1 MAKTYYAL
9 RGIGGLEEGSEV
21 VITGEPDTQNK
32 TAVIGMY
39 VVANISGRK
48 NHTQHSLK
56 LSADPEE
63 REKVG
68 DTYVNKH
75 LLGIL
80 ATSAAYDAFRGLHTS
95 GSKMWDKEIR
105 GLEKFLKD
113 CLKTETGVAP
123 NDYNSYKD

>member
-39 VVANISGRK
+39 VAANVSGRQ
-48 NHTQHSLK
+48 NHTRHSLK
-56 LSADPEE
+56 LSADPDIGGVE
-63 REKVG
+63 

-80 ATSAAYDAFRGLHTS
+80 ATSAAYDAFRGLHSS
-95 GSKMWDKEIR
+95 GSKMWEKEIR
-105 GLEKFLKD
+105 SLEKFLKD